1 MEGNLYKGVVAL
13 MIQGLKKSISFVIK
27 ALPETKI
34 TGEWLAQHIS
44 ECISCLSKVGSNAR
58 AVVTDNHSPNV
69 NAFNCLLYTYGI
81 NDPKLFI
88 QHPDNNTKTY
98 LFFDNVHLMKNVR
111 NNLFNAK
118 KFVCPS
124 FTFDVQGVVINSP
137 DGYISW
143 SDLYSIYDQDS
154 KLPANLRKAN
164 KLTYRAIHS
173 GNNKQ
178 SVNLALAIFHESTI
192 AASKSYFPER
202 KDISGFLSLI
212 HTWWTIVNS
221 RDRFCSN
228 QLGNAVIDGDGKTD
242 FFLSFAEWLNN
253 WAESPVFCLTTHTS
267 DALIRT
273 VYALVILVEDLLNS
287 GYEYVILRKLQSDPL
302 EKRFSMYRQMSDGR
316 FLVSLREVLNSER
329 ILQCRSLLKENVNI
343 WEDDV
348 APVVTHTLGA
358 FINFI
363 EKDDSHLCEAAL
375 TDDSNEVATTIAGY
389 TAKELIKRSSCII
402 CKSCLVN
409 ENGIHFK
416 NKYFDNLSRG
426 GLTIHSFI
434 FFG

>member
-1 MEGNLYKGVVAL
+1 M
-13 MIQGLKKSISFVIK
+13 
-27 ALPETKI
+27 
-34 TGEWLAQHIS
+34 H
-44 ECISCLSKVGSNAR
+44 
-58 AVVTDNHSPNV
+58 
-69 NAFNCLLYTYGI
+69 
-81 NDPKLFI
+81 
-88 QHPDNNTKTY
+88 
-98 LFFDNVHLMKNVR
+98 
-111 NNLFNAK
+111 
-118 KFVCPS
+118 
-124 FTFDVQGVVINSP
+124 
-137 DGYISW
+137 
-143 SDLYSIYDQDS
+143 SIYDQDS

-164 KLTYRAIHS
+164 KLTYRAMHP

-178 SVNLALAIFHESTI
+178 SVNLALSIFHESTI

-253 WAESPVFCLTTHTS
+253 WSESPVFCLTPHTS

-273 VYALVILVEDLLNS
+273 LYAQVLLVKELLNS

-302 EKRFSMYRQMSDGR
+302 EKRFSQYRQMSGVR

-348 APVVTHTLGA
+348 APVVTHTLGP

-363 EKDDSHLCEAAL
+363 EKDDSHLYEAAL

-389 TAKELIKRSSCII
+389 IAKKLKTL
-402 CKSCLVN
+402 KL
-409 ENGIHFK
+409 H
-416 NKYFDNLSRG
+416 YL
-426 GLTIHSFI
+426 
-434 FFG
+434 